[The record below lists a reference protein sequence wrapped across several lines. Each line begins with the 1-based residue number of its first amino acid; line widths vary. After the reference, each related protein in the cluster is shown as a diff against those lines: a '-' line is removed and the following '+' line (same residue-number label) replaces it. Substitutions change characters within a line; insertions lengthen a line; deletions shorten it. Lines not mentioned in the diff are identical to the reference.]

1 MMRSAWLLLFLF
13 APGWLAAAEEAVRKA
28 QLYVLPLAF
37 SPESKKN
44 YGPWIERLTA
54 EGLGNAIWQEIEEV
68 FYDNP
73 RFVVLQSP
81 VTHEEFQKIIAARET
96 SVTRVEPTGEATYAL
111 PEKVITVNTNFFTR
125 TGAKL
130 AWGKAQQNEEFHVTV
145 YLRYYDLVGGRLN
158 VAVPAQADAT
168 GPNPVLASRQAT
180 RAAVTRLIERLAR
193 AAEAAKAVKTAAAN

>member
-1 MMRSAWLLLFLF
+1 MKRIVFLLVVVLTGTW
-13 APGWLAAAEEAVRKA
+13 ARAAEEVPRKVP
-28 QLYVLPLAF
+28 LYVLPLAF

-68 FYDNP
+68 FYEHP

-81 VTHEEFQKIIAARET
+81 VTHEEFQKILSARAAT
-96 SVTRVEPTGEATYAL
+96 ATRPEGSADTVYAL

-125 TGAKL
+125 AEAKL
-130 AWGKAQQNEEFHVTV
+130 AWGTAQQRDEFHVTV

-168 GPNPVLASRQAT
+168 GSNPVLASRQAT
-180 RAAVTRLIERLAR
+180 RAAVARLIERLGR
-193 AAEAAKAVKTAAAN
+193 APGPPKAAAAK